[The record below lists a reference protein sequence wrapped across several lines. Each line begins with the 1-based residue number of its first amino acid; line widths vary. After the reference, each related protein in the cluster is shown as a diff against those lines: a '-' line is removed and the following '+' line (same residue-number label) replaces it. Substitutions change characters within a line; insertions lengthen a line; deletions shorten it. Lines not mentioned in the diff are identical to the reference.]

1 MSRIAEVNDI
11 SRRFCSG
18 NISLEEAF
26 HSLKHMK
33 QYTYTAL
40 QKYIAQIMVAFF
52 FAVLLGGTR
61 WDAVGAGA
69 AGIGMVLIL
78 YLGRKIGLNDF
89 FQLLL
94 ASAVIAVVA
103 YLAAENP
110 YQTIQMDIVIIA
122 AIMPIVPGAAITTA
136 VRDTMQGDYVA
147 GGAKALEAFVSAAA
161 IAAGVSFGMILT
173 GVM

>member
-1 MSRIAEVNDI
+1 M
-11 SRRFCSG
+11 
-18 NISLEEAF
+18 
-26 HSLKHMK
+26 
-33 QYTYTAL
+33 
-40 QKYIAQIMVAFF
+40 
-52 FAVLLGGTR
+52 
-61 WDAVGAGA
+61 
-69 AGIGMVLIL
+69 
-78 YLGRKIGLNDF
+78 
-89 FQLLL
+89 L

-173 GVM
+173 GRCDDYTGDSGICGHFYIRNGT

>member
-1 MSRIAEVNDI
+1 
-11 SRRFCSG
+11 
-18 NISLEEAF
+18 
-26 HSLKHMK
+26 
-33 QYTYTAL
+33 
-40 QKYIAQIMVAFF
+40 
-52 FAVLLGGTR
+52 
-61 WDAVGAGA
+61 
-69 AGIGMVLIL
+69 MVLIL

-110 YQTIQMDIVIIA
+110 YQTIQMDIVIIV
-122 AIMPIVPGAAITTA
+122 PIVPGAAITTA

>member
-1 MSRIAEVNDI
+1 
-11 SRRFCSG
+11 
-18 NISLEEAF
+18 
-26 HSLKHMK
+26 
-33 QYTYTAL
+33 
-40 QKYIAQIMVAFF
+40 MVAFF
-52 FAVLLGGTR
+52 FAILLGGTG
-61 WDAVGAGA
+61 WDAVEAGA

-103 YLAAENP
+103 YLAAKNP